1 MNELSSLGLILLFAL
16 FAGHLVKFLRL
27 PEVTGYILAGVAVGP
42 SVLGWVSHDNL
53 STLSVFSE
61 VALALILFSL
71 GSIFE
76 IDRIASI
83 GRGVARITLTESSIA
98 ALLVTGGMLAF
109 GQPWQISFLLG
120 TIAMET
126 AAASTLMVI
135 RECNA
140 SGALSETITGIIGL
154 NNIFCLIGFSLVA
167 AVIDLTKSDP
177 KGALLHTLYISLYP
191 LIWQLGG
198 SVALGF
204 LVGVLLASWATK
216 VIEHGELSILLIGC
230 MLLCVGVALLLDLS
244 TLIASMTVGA
254 TLSNLSANS
263 KRLFSALSRTDPPFY
278 AIFFVI
284 AGADLNLELLGSIG
298 VLGIVYVLGRSS
310 GKFLGA
316 HIGARKAGLPEIVR
330 RWLGVALMSQAG
342 LAIGLTLIINRR
354 FPEYGGAVST
364 VVLAAVVVYEM
375 IGPISARFAITRSG
389 EARPRMPEPV
399 ESMFS

>member
-42 SVLGWVSHDNL
+42 SLLGWVSHENL

-61 VALALILFSL
+61 VALGLILFTL

-76 IDRIASI
+76 IDRIVAI
-83 GRGVARITLTESSIA
+83 GRGIARITLMESAIA
-98 ALLVTGGMLAF
+98 ALLVTGGMLAL
-109 GQPWQISFLLG
+109 GQPWQVSFLLG

-140 SGALSETITGIIGL
+140 SGVMTETVTGIIGL

-167 AVIDLTKSDP
+167 AMIDLTTTNVNVSF
-177 KGALLHTLYISLYP
+177 LQTLYQSLFP
-191 LIWQLGG
+191 LVWQLVG

-204 LVGVLLASWATK
+204 LVGILLASWATK

-230 MLLCVGVALLLDLS
+230 MLLCVGVALMLDLS
-244 TLIASMTVGA
+244 TLIASMSVGA
-254 TLSNLSANS
+254 TLSNLSAHS
-263 KRLFSALSRTDPPFY
+263 KRMFSALSRADPPFY

-298 VLGIVYVLGRSS
+298 VLGLVYVLGRTS
-310 GKFLGA
+310 GKLLGA
-316 HIGARKAGLPEIVR
+316 RIGAKNAGLPEVAR
-330 RWLGVALMSQAG
+330 RWLGVSLMSQAG
-342 LAIGLTLIINRR
+342 LAIGLTLIIHRR
-354 FPEYGGAVST
+354 FPEYSGAVST
-364 VVLAAVVVYEM
+364 VVLAAVVFYEM
-375 IGPISARFAITRSG
+375 IGPISTKFAISRSG
-389 EARPRMPEPV
+389 EAMPRVSQPV
-399 ESMFS
+399 ESFFP

>member
-16 FAGHLVKFLRL
+16 FGGHLVKFLRI
-27 PEVTGYILAGVAVGP
+27 PEVTGYILVGVAVGP
-42 SVLGWVSHDNL
+42 SILGWVSHENL
-53 STLSVFSE
+53 NTLSVFSE

-76 IDRIASI
+76 LERFNTI
-83 GRGVARITLTESSIA
+83 GRGVIRITLTESAMA
-98 ALLVTGGMLAF
+98 ALLVAGGMLAF
-109 GQPWQISFLLG
+109 GQPWQIALLLG

-140 SGALSETITGIIGL
+140 QGALSETLTGIIGL
-154 NNIFCLIGFSLVA
+154 NNILCLVGFSLVA
-167 AVIDLTKSDP
+167 ALLDLTSHP
-177 KGALLHTLYISLYP
+177 PETGLLQTLYESLYP
-191 LIWQLGG
+191 LLWQLIG

-204 LVGVLLASWATK
+204 LVGVLLASWSTK

-230 MLLCVGVALLLDLS
+230 MLLCVGVALILELS

-254 TLSNLSANS
+254 TVSNLSSNS
-263 KRLFSALSRTDPPFY
+263 KRMFHALSRTDPPFY

-284 AGADLNLELLGSIG
+284 AGADLNLQLLGGIG
-298 VLGIVYVLGRSS
+298 VLGVVYVVGRTG

-316 HIGARKAGLPEIVR
+316 HLGAQKAGLPEIVR
-330 RWLGVALMSQAG
+330 RWLGFGLMSQAG
-342 LAIGLTLIINRR
+342 LAIGLALIINRR
-354 FPEYGGAVST
+354 YPEYGTSVT
-364 VVLAAVVVYEM
+364 TIVLAAVVVYEM

-389 EARPRMPEPV
+389 ESQPRIPEPM
-399 ESMFS
+399 ESMFQ